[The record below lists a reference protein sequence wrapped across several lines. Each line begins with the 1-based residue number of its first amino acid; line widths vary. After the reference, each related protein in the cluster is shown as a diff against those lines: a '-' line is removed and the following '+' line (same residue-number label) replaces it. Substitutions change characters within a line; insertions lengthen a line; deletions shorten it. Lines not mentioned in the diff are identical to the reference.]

1 MDAMGASPWL
11 LTRSSQNP
19 AKAAHYLAKLEDTR
33 CEGRWDE
40 VLELV
45 RKVRK
50 HSNDRACLT
59 TVVETEYAVIKAS
72 QKQTV
77 NSPTTTAVSTADLD
91 TERLVPK
98 LLQVIDA
105 EHTHPQDRYQAQV
118 CLGWV
123 HWTVAEY
130 DIVSARLPT
139 DQEQER
145 LPLHQ
150 PDGVSEWTRVCAL
163 KSSYLQ
169 AYCLSRNNRT
179 IEALG
184 VFQGAL
190 ATLSHVWN
198 GQKGRAQLQFWAEL
212 LLTEYCMLQAQA
224 LERGE
229 KSLGDDASLAP
240 FRSWAKYWEVTN
252 AQGAPLVGGHGF
264 RGAVPRRRV
273 WHEYY
278 TALSSILQQNLP
290 FPTGYAGNAPNESSA
305 RNQLQ
310 MELKRVET
318 AYEALLLGETTFPRA
333 EEQREEVESFIATV
347 VKNWGVSVGRDWHEQ
362 DLGPGGK
369 EGLSR
374 GVLDI
379 LYRAAT
385 KTFHSTA
392 ILRYLFTLHLAVAE
406 FDLAFHAFDS
416 YMEIVKKGKA
426 RIDKTGH
433 LEPSLDDDATVL
445 ETVSQAIIAL
455 CKYGFQD
462 AAETARDLGADLEE
476 MLQKTSPPLPNTG
489 GSIPTVDEENRNG
502 VVLHPRVPARV
513 YALAWQAI
521 GLSQAHWSRVTF
533 DPSVRA
539 DLQTKAIRSLQK
551 SLSPEVGNPADI
563 RSLFTLSVLLAEQRE
578 LTAAIDIV
586 KAALL
591 SNKKPAEQHL
601 EPSPYWRERSLIPL
615 WHLLALLL
623 SARQDYTM
631 AARSCEAAFE
641 QFNDPEVL
649 FGSQTLQGS
658 FRSEHLNDAE
668 ARNDRIRLGGLVDE
682 MDDLEKE
689 GIIQVKMTQLA
700 LLELLEGP
708 EVAVNASQ
716 ELLIL
721 YTRLFGSIQVKS
733 LTTTSKPFSEA
744 PKSSASTLRSI
755 RGSIFGNK
763 SDKSTGHSR
772 RRSTIINE
780 KSTVP
785 SERPQT
791 TQAVANHGS
800 MAPTIEITKENGGT
814 GEPSRSTRPSS
825 GRGRRSE
832 SVRRNSLKKPDTSA
846 QQQRAQSSSGIPR
859 DPTVLDGES
868 SFIPDG
874 MTSTTQQVPLG
885 WNSRNS
891 SASPQSVSKG
901 RSLQRLDSSVTST
914 KASMNGT
921 DLSVLDTLSSPN
933 PLLVIKFPEGQIEQ
947 QRRTI
952 LVRVWLMIASFY
964 RHSKMYGDSR
974 DAIREAK
981 ILANNIEADIS
992 KDVSGSVTA
1001 RNPGWG
1007 GKICLEEIIGNV
1019 QAEMGFLAVDEGTPY
1034 IARAYFEE
1042 ALMHYPDHPSAI
1054 VGLSNILLDIYSEV
1068 LLPPPAIP
1076 SMAGGLASGENPNS
1090 AAKTKKPILGN
1101 IQGPCFPLAAPLG
1114 LRNNT
1119 QKGLMVSDSE
1129 NTSLPT
1135 QQTEPSA
1142 TDGLPAPYKA
1152 DSLPLLDRLAARDR
1166 AYGLLSGLTKLGKG
1180 WNYSDAWFALARAH
1194 EESGQTEKAKEALW
1208 WCVELEEG
1216 MGVRDW
1222 HSVSANGYAL

>member
-1 MDAMGASPWL
+1 MS
-11 LTRSSQNP
+11 NP
-19 AKAAHYLAKLEDTR
+19 IKAAQYLTKLEDAR

-50 HSNDRACLT
+50 HASDRTCIT
-59 TVVETEYAVIKAS
+59 TVAETEHAVIKAS
-72 QKQTV
+72 QKQTAE
-77 NSPTTTAVSTADLD
+77 SPPTTAVSTADLD
-91 TERLVPK
+91 TERLLPR
-98 LLQVIDA
+98 LLEVIAA
-105 EHTHPQDRYQAQV
+105 ERTYPQDRFQAEV

-123 HWTVAEY
+123 HWTVGEY
-130 DIVSARLPT
+130 DHVSARLPT
-139 DQEQER
+139 DEEQEL
-145 LPLHQ
+145 LPLNQ

-163 KSSYLQ
+163 KATYLR

-184 VFQGAL
+184 VFEGAL
-190 ATLSHVWN
+190 ASLSHVWS

-229 KSLGDDASLAP
+229 KSLEDDAALSP
-240 FRSWAKYWEVTN
+240 FRSWAKYWEVTKT
-252 AQGAPLVGGHGF
+252 QGAPLVGGHGF

-273 WHEYY
+273 WNEYY
-278 TALSSILQQNLP
+278 AAISSILQYDLP
-290 FPTGYAGNAPNESSA
+290 FPTGYIGNVANESSA

-310 MELKRVET
+310 MELKKVET
-318 AYEALLLGETTFPRA
+318 AYEALLLSETTFPRA
-333 EEQREEVESFIATV
+333 DEEREEVENFVAAVI
-347 VKNWGVSVGRDWHEQ
+347 KNWSVSVSRDWHEQ

-392 ILRYLFTLHLAVAE
+392 ILRYLFTVHLAVAE

-426 RIDKTGH
+426 RVDKTGH

-455 CKYGFQD
+455 CKYGFQG
-462 AAETARDLGADLEE
+462 AAETARDLGTELEE
-476 MLQKTSPPLPNTG
+476 ILQKSRPPLPNNG
-489 GSIPTVDEENRNG
+489 GSIPTVDEENGNG

-513 YALAWQAI
+513 YALSWQAI
-521 GLSQAHWSRVTF
+521 GLSQANWSRVTF
-533 DPSVRA
+533 DASVRI

-551 SLSPEVGNPADI
+551 SLSPEIGNPTDI
-563 RSLFTLSVLLAEQRE
+563 RSLFTLSLLLAERRE

-591 SNKKPAEQHL
+591 SNKTPAEQTL
-601 EPSPYWRERSLIPL
+601 EAGPYWREKSLIPL

-631 AARSCEAAFE
+631 AARACEAAFE

-649 FGSQTLQGS
+649 FGSQALHGS
-658 FRSEHLNDAE
+658 FRSEHLNEAE
-668 ARNDRIRLGGLVDE
+668 ARNDRNTPRGLVDE

-716 ELLIL
+716 ELLVL
-721 YTRLFGSIQVKS
+721 YTRLFGPLQFKT
-733 LTTTSKPFSEA
+733 LTTIPKPPSEA
-744 PKSSASTLRSI
+744 PKSSAGTLRSI
-755 RGSIFGNK
+755 RGSIFGK
-763 SDKSTGHSR
+763 SDKSTSQPR
-772 RRSTIINE
+772 RRSVLGNE
-780 KSTVP
+780 KSTLP

-791 TQAVANHGS
+791 TQAAVSHSAA
-800 MAPTIEITKENGGT
+800 APIIEITKENGGAGDSPRT
-814 GEPSRSTRPSS
+814 ARPTSV
-825 GRGRRSE
+825 RGRRSE
-832 SVRRNSLKKPDTSA
+832 SLRRNSLKKRDGTV
-846 QQQRAQSSSGIPR
+846 QQQRAQSSSGVPR
-859 DPTVLDGES
+859 EPAVVDSEA
-868 SFIPDG
+868 SF
-874 MTSTTQQVPLG
+874 TSNGATATDQHGSLG
-885 WNSRNS
+885 WSSRNS
-891 SASPQSVSKG
+891 SASPQSFSKG
-901 RSLQRLDSSVTST
+901 RGLLSTKGSINGSDLQGLDS
-914 KASMNGT
+914 
-921 DLSVLDTLSSPN
+921 LSSPS
-933 PLLVIKFPEGQIEQ
+933 PLPVIKFSESQVER
-947 QRRTI
+947 QRRAM
-952 LVRVWLMIASFY
+952 LVKVWLMIASFY
-964 RHSKMYGDSR
+964 RRSKMYGDAR
-974 DAIREAK
+974 DAIREATK
-981 ILANNIEADIS
+981 LVDSLQDDIS
-992 KDVSGSVTA
+992 KDVSGSATP

-1007 GKICLEEIIGNV
+1007 GKVCLEELIGDV
-1019 QAEMGFLAVDEGTPY
+1019 QAEMGLLAIDEGTPY
-1034 IARAYFEE
+1034 IARAHFEE

-1054 VGLSNILLDIYSEV
+1054 VGLSNILLDVYSEV

-1076 SMAGGLASGENPNS
+1076 SITEELSPGETANSTMKARKTTPGKAEASR
-1090 AAKTKKPILGN
+1090 
-1101 IQGPCFPLAAPLG
+1101 FPPATPLG
-1114 LRNNT
+1114 L
-1119 QKGLMVSDSE
+1119 GGDASLGAAVSDTEKTKFPTHQASE
-1129 NTSLPT
+1129 LTV
-1135 QQTEPSA
+1135 

-1152 DSLPLLDRLAARDR
+1152 DSLPLIDRLAARDR
-1166 AYGLLSGLTKLGKG
+1166 AYGLLSGLTKLGTG

-1194 EESGQTEKAKEALW
+1194 EESGQTDKAKEALW

-1222 HSVSANGYAL
+1222 HCVGVNGYTL

>member
-1 MDAMGASPWL
+1 MS
-11 LTRSSQNP
+11 NP
-19 AKAAHYLAKLEDTR
+19 IKAAQYLTKLEDAR

-50 HSNDRACLT
+50 HANDRTCLT

-72 QKQTV
+72 QKQTT
-77 NSPTTTAVSTADLD
+77 NSRPTTAVSTADLD
-91 TERLVPK
+91 AARLLPK
-98 LLQVIDA
+98 LLDVIDT
-105 EHTHPQDRYQAQV
+105 ERTYPQDRFQAQV

-123 HWTVAEY
+123 HWTVGEY
-130 DIVSARLPT
+130 DNVLARLPT
-139 DQEQER
+139 DQEQEL
-145 LPLHQ
+145 LPLNQ

-163 KSSYLQ
+163 KATYLK

-184 VFQGAL
+184 VFEGAL
-190 ATLSHVWN
+190 ASLSHVWS
-198 GQKGRAQLQFWAEL
+198 GQKGRTQLQFWAEL

-229 KSLGDDASLAP
+229 KSLEDDAALVP
-240 FRSWAKYWEVTN
+240 FRSWAKYWEVTKT
-252 AQGAPLVGGHGF
+252 QGAPLVGGHGF

-273 WHEYY
+273 WNEYY
-278 TALSSILQQNLP
+278 AAISSILQQDLP
-290 FPTGYAGNAPNESSA
+290 FPTGYLGNVANESSA

-310 MELKRVET
+310 IELKKVET
-318 AYEALLLGETTFPRA
+318 AYEALLLSETTFPRA
-333 EEQREEVESFIATV
+333 DEEREEVENFVAAV
-347 VKNWGVSVGRDWHEQ
+347 MKNWSVSVGRDWHEQ

-392 ILRYLFTLHLAVAE
+392 ILRYLFTVHLTVAE

-426 RIDKTGH
+426 RVDKTGH

-455 CKYGFQD
+455 CKYGSQD
-462 AAETARDLGADLEE
+462 AAEIARDLGVELEE
-476 MLQKTSPPLPNTG
+476 MLQKSRPPLPNTG
-489 GSIPTVDEENRNG
+489 VSIPTVDEENGNG
-502 VVLHPRVPARV
+502 VVLHPRMPARV
-513 YALAWQAI
+513 YALSWQAI

-533 DPSVRA
+533 DASVRI

-551 SLSPEVGNPADI
+551 SLSPEIGNPTDI
-563 RSLFTLSVLLAEQRE
+563 RSLFTLSLLLAEQRE

-591 SNKKPAEQHL
+591 SNKKPAEQTL
-601 EPSPYWRERSLIPL
+601 ETGPYWRERSLIPL
-615 WHLLALLL
+615 WHLLTLLL

-631 AARSCEAAFE
+631 AARACEAAFE
-641 QFNDPEVL
+641 QFDDPEVL

-658 FRSEHLNDAE
+658 FRSEHLNEAE
-668 ARNDRIRLGGLVDE
+668 ARNDRIPPRGLVDE

-721 YTRLFGSIQVKS
+721 YTRLFGPMRLKT
-733 LTTTSKPFSEA
+733 LTTISKPPSEV
-744 PKSSASTLRSI
+744 PKSSAGTLRSI
-755 RGSIFGNK
+755 RGSIFGTK
-763 SDKSTGHSR
+763 SEKGTSRSR
-772 RRSTIINE
+772 RRSVLDSE
-780 KSTVP
+780 KSTVL

-791 TQAVANHGS
+791 AQAAVSHTV
-800 MAPTIEITKENGGT
+800 MAPTIEITKENGG
-814 GEPSRSTRPSS
+814 GGDSPRAARPTSV
-825 GRGRRSE
+825 RGRRSE
-832 SVRRNSLKKPDTSA
+832 SLRRNSLKKRDGGA
-846 QQQRAQSSSGIPR
+846 QQQRAQSSSGVPR
-859 DPTVLDGES
+859 ES
-868 SFIPDG
+868 AVVDSEASC
-874 MTSTTQQVPLG
+874 TSTGATATGQQGSLG
-885 WNSRNS
+885 WSSRNS
-891 SASPQSVSKG
+891 STSPQSFSKG
-901 RSLQRLDSSVTST
+901 RGLLSTKGSINGSDLQVLDS
-914 KASMNGT
+914 
-921 DLSVLDTLSSPN
+921 LSSPN
-933 PLLVIKFPEGQIEQ
+933 PLPVIKFSEGQIER
-947 QRRTI
+947 QRRTM
-952 LVRVWLMIASFY
+952 LVKVWLMIASFY
-964 RHSKMYGDSR
+964 RRSKMYGDAR
-974 DAIREAK
+974 DAIREAAK
-981 ILANNIEADIS
+981 SVDGLQVDIS
-992 KDVSGSVTA
+992 KDVSGSVTP

-1007 GKICLEEIIGNV
+1007 GKVCLEELIGDV
-1019 QAEMGFLAVDEGTPY
+1019 QAEMGLLAVDEGTPY
-1034 IARAYFEE
+1034 ISRAHFEE

-1054 VGLSNILLDIYSEV
+1054 VGLSNILLDVYSEV

-1076 SMAGGLASGENPNS
+1076 NITRELAPGETSNRTTK
-1090 AAKTKKPILGN
+1090 AKKTTTGKADASR
-1101 IQGPCFPLAAPLG
+1101 FPPATPLG
-1114 LRNNT
+1114 LGGDVN
-1119 QKGLMVSDSE
+1119 QDIMISDTE
-1129 NTSLPT
+1129 KTRFPT
-1135 QQTEPSA
+1135 QQASGLTVI
-1142 TDGLPAPYKA
+1142 DGLPAPYKT
-1152 DSLPLLDRLAARDR
+1152 DSLPLIDRLAARDR

-1194 EESGQTEKAKEALW
+1194 EESGQTDKAKEALW

-1222 HSVSANGYAL
+1222 HCVGVNGYTL